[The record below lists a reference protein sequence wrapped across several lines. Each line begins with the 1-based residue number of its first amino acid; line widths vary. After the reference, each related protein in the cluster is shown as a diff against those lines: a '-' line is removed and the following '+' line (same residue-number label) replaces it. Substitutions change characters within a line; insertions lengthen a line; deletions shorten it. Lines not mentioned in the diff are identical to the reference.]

1 MVDEYFS
8 EALVEATN
16 QNIWGLFS
24 WNQSWLMIVSLVVNL
39 PCIYHENLASLAID
53 TPMFIGVYAVL
64 TQEQRIFG
72 YPSGIWILYSFVLF
86 YCPHCQIFIGFYL
99 HILAKLNQGFKL
111 FSSPFVVEVI
121 PPCQLMLHQFTG
133 TFLIL
138 RVLIRVTPYII
149 YAYMFIYIYTVF
161 IYNTMDHYG
170 IFPLF
175 GHTLKAYCHLFV
187 ASTGFCFNMWG
198 LAADSHELHPQEALQ
213 ALVRPM
219 QWGKAGGTH
228 GISWVN
234 YGWS

>member
-1 MVDEYFS
+1 
-8 EALVEATN
+8 
-16 QNIWGLFS
+16 
-24 WNQSWLMIVSLVVNL
+24 MIVSLVVNL

-149 YAYMFIYIYTVF
+149 YAYMFIYIY
-161 IYNTMDHYG
+161 IQYLYIILWITMAYSHFLG
-170 IFPLF
+170 
-175 GHTLKAYCHLFV
+175 TLLRLIVICSLLQRGS
-187 ASTGFCFNMWG
+187 ASTCEASRPTATNCIRKKLFKRWCG
-198 LAADSHELHPQEALQ
+198 LCNGEKLEELMEFL
-213 ALVRPM
+213 
-219 QWGKAGGTH
+219 G
-228 GISWVN
+228 
-234 YGWS
+234 